1 MDPTIA
7 AQWAPKGCQ
16 PQLFSDSNRERVN
29 LCGFV
34 NAKTRDSLVQR
45 IPKGNAQSF
54 ISFLQW
60 VTSLYATY
68 SKIWLYVDN
77 AKWHR
82 SKDVKDYLAQQEH
95 IALQFFPPY
104 SPELNPMEWEWHE
117 LRRQATHTKRFQ
129 CNKECWQTIQN
140 HFETRKGKN
149 NHFICQLN

>member
-1 MDPTIA
+1 MYPTIA
-7 AQWAPKGCQ
+7 TQWAPKGCQ
-16 PQLFSDSNRERVN
+16 PQLFSDSNQERVN

-34 NAKTRDSLVQR
+34 
-45 IPKGNAQSF
+45 
-54 ISFLQW
+54 
-60 VTSLYATY
+60 
-68 SKIWLYVDN
+68 N

-129 CNKECWQTIQN
+129 CNKECWQTIQD

-149 NHFICQLN
+149 NHFICQLY